1 MKKDILIN
9 AAVVLGA
16 LVFNLIFWQETLG
29 LNSLIFAIFLVATL
43 WFLNKESFLERNVQI
58 ATGGVLISAVLVVLH
73 NSVFSRVI
81 HILSIPILIGF
92 VQVRML
98 RFVVLAGLVYAANL
112 VETPLHILRQLKKM
126 PILRGRENLFG
137 NLRTA
142 FFVLLILPI
151 FYAIYYNANPSFA
164 ELADGFWEKIFKFLS
179 FDWNFERV
187 GFFLFGIFLTGAAL
201 WKHTLTNPEKLENRY
216 SDTLNADDFKEGEK
230 FNIFNM
236 SIDDLYRNGVT
247 LLVCL
252 NALILL
258 NNVLDFQHVWLGS
271 ALTRSPWELKQY
283 VHEGTYLL
291 IWGILL
297 AIVVLTYLFRG
308 ALNFHPKASILRG
321 LGLAWRSEE
330 HTSELQSR

>member
-16 LVFNLIFWQETLG
+16 LIFNLIFWQETMG
-29 LNSLIFAIFLVATL
+29 LNTLIFAVFLVAAL

-58 ATGGVLISAVLVVLH
+58 ATGGVLLTAMLVVLH
-73 NSVFSRVI
+73 NSLFSRVI

-92 VQVRML
+92 VQARTL
-98 RFVVLAGLVYAANL
+98 RFVVLAGLMYAANL
-112 VETPLHILRQLKKM
+112 IETPLHILRQLKTL

-164 ELADGFWEKIFKFLS
+164 ELADGFWGKVFEFLS

-187 GFFLFGIFLTGAAL
+187 FFFLFGLLLTGAAL

-216 SDTLNADDFKEGEK
+216 SSSLAP
-230 FNIFNM
+230 
-236 SIDDLYRNGVT
+236 
-247 LLVCL
+247 
-252 NALILL
+252 
-258 NNVLDFQHVWLGS
+258 
-271 ALTRSPWELKQY
+271 SP
-283 VHEGTYLL
+283 VNSM
-291 IWGILL
+291 
-297 AIVVLTYLFRG
+297 V
-308 ALNFHPKASILRG
+308 
-321 LGLAWRSEE
+321 
-330 HTSELQSR
+330 